1 LSSFRRLPEH
11 WGSGRDDVARRVVR
25 AGAVIA
31 GIAVLGQTVVHL
43 ANRAWI
49 GTRSLNA
56 DVDGNVLTWI
66 SAEVVFTA
74 ALALALMGILFRE
87 HRLQTLFL
95 AGVLAVLVV
104 DDLVALHERVS
115 LKFVAELGV
124 NADLARLAWPVLY
137 GPLLLF
143 VLVAL
148 WQIGG
153 RGSRSTVVSV
163 RFGLALLVAAV
174 VMEALWATWHVTAG
188 RIGDW
193 PDTIEVALEEG
204 IELAAWTLIAAGL
217 VAFLATRLVAAQGR
231 PPAPSLTVGAQ
242 PASAVAVHDATADA
256 MDGLANRSGQTMHEH
271 ADSVL

>member
-1 LSSFRRLPEH
+1 LSSFPFFPEH

-25 AGAVIA
+25 VGVVLAV
-31 GIAVLGQTVVHL
+31 IAVLGQTAVHL

-49 GTRSLNA
+49 GTSSLDA

-74 ALALALMGILFRE
+74 ALALALMGTLFRE
-87 HRLQTLFL
+87 HRLQTLLL
-95 AGVLAVLVV
+95 AGVLAVFVV

-115 LKFVAELGV
+115 LKFVALLGV
-124 NADLARLAWPVLY
+124 DADLARLAWPFLY
-137 GPLLLF
+137 GPMLLF

-153 RGSRSTVVSV
+153 RGSRSTVFSV
-163 RFGLALLVAAV
+163 RVGLVLLVAAV
-174 VMEALWATWHVTAG
+174 VIEALWATWHVTAG

-193 PDTIEVALEEG
+193 PDTVEVALEEG
-204 IELAAWTLIAAGL
+204 IELAAWALIASGL
-217 VAFLATRLVAAQGR
+217 VAFMATRLVTAFGR
-231 PPAPSLTVGAQ
+231 PRAPSVTVRPQ
-242 PASAVAVHDATADA
+242 PASAMAVHDATADA
-256 MDGLANRSGQTMHEH
+256 MDGLAKRSGQTMHEH

>member
-1 LSSFRRLPEH
+1 MSSFRSFPEH

-25 AGAVIA
+25 VGAALAV
-31 GIAVLGQTVVHL
+31 IAVLGQTAVHL

-49 GTRSLNA
+49 GTSGLDA

-66 SAEVVFTA
+66 SAEVVSTA

-87 HRLQTLFL
+87 HRLQTLLL
-95 AGVLAVLVV
+95 AGVLAVFVV

-115 LKFVAELGV
+115 LKVVALLGV
-124 NADLARLAWPVLY
+124 DGDLARLAWPFLY

-153 RGSRSTVVSV
+153 RGSRSAAVSV
-163 RFGLALLVAAV
+163 RLGLVLLVAAV
-174 VMEALWATWHVTAG
+174 VIEALWATWHLTVG

-193 PDTIEVALEEG
+193 PDTLEVAVEEG
-204 IELAAWTLIAAGL
+204 IELGAWTLIASGL
-217 VAFLATRLVAAQGR
+217 VAFLATRLGTAFGLS
-231 PPAPSLTVGAQ
+231 PPPSLTFRPQ
-242 PASAVAVHDATADA
+242 PGSAVAVHDATADVQ
-256 MDGLANRSGQTMHEH
+256 DRLANPSGQAMYKH
-271 ADSVL
+271 AGSIL

>member
-1 LSSFRRLPEH
+1 LSSLRSFPEH

-25 AGAVIA
+25 VGAALAV
-31 GIAVLGQTVVHL
+31 IAVLGQTAVHL

-49 GTRSLNA
+49 GTSGLDA

-66 SAEVVFTA
+66 SAEVVFAA

-87 HRLQTLFL
+87 HRLQTLLL
-95 AGVLAVLVV
+95 AGVLAVFVV

-115 LKFVAELGV
+115 LKVVALLGV
-124 NADLARLAWPVLY
+124 DGDLARLAWPFLY

-153 RGSRSTVVSV
+153 RGSRSAAVSV
-163 RFGLALLVAAV
+163 RLGLVLLVAAV
-174 VMEALWATWHVTAG
+174 VIEALWTTWHLTVG

-193 PDTIEVALEEG
+193 PDTLEVAVEEG
-204 IELAAWTLIAAGL
+204 IELGAWTLIASGL
-217 VAFLATRLVAAQGR
+217 VAFLATRLGTAFGL
-231 PPAPSLTVGAQ
+231 PPPPSLTFRPQSG
-242 PASAVAVHDATADA
+242 SAVAVHDATADVQ
-256 MDGLANRSGQTMHEH
+256 DRLANPSGQAMYKH
-271 ADSVL
+271 AGSIL